1 MEQDLYLNQ
10 LAEEFNIDKRDL
22 KNQLRE
28 SVADRIAHTPRQ
40 FDPGPAPAPPPT
52 FENQKLRKLKILLK
66 NYRMLIFRST
76 GY

>member
-10 LAEEFNIDKRDL
+10 LAEEFSIDKRDL

-40 FDPGPAPAPPPT
+40 FDPGPAPRRHLLLKI
-52 FENQKLRKLKILLK
+52 KLRKPKILLRS
-66 NYRMLIFRST
+66 YQVWIFRST
-76 GY
+76 GC